1 MEKILKGASVFIVF
15 ILLNSCSLEQ
25 LVAFSSAISSASSQL
40 NNVDYNAQ
48 TFSTTDAGVKSTTSQ
63 PQKKT
68 CTFCNGT
75 GVSPI
80 ATSVASYGS
89 TATHWCD
96 VCKKEVSAS
105 HGTHLKCPSCGG
117 KGYKTSY

>member
-40 NNVDYNAQ
+40 NNVYYNAQ
-48 TFSTTDAGVKSTTSQ
+48 TFSTTSQ